1 MSFLNFS
8 AIFFCQPYRVRLA
21 ILPIDIIL
29 TKAHKKEFDMR
40 NGKYGCALWG
50 CGWVA
55 SGHIAAYLQN
65 KDCELIGLG
74 SRRTESAQAKIA
86 EFNLN
91 NVKLYNSFEEILN
104 DSSVDIVSICTPND
118 LHAVEAMQTAR
129 AGKHIFLEKPA
140 AISAD
145 QLDELTKVL
154 DEYHTKTVMGLVLR
168 FNPLSQLQKRLIAEG
183 ELGNIMLANV
193 DYWFG
198 RERGSWMR
206 EGKRSGGAF
215 VLGGCH
221 SVDIARFVLN
231 SDITEV
237 RGDSRID
244 NSWYDYP
251 PVETAQVRFANGAIG
266 VFSCSLSGFVP
277 YTANLHIVGEKGSI
291 MNDRFYLKKF
301 QEQKEFFSID
311 TGVKKSGDV
320 YSHPFPALVQH
331 FVQCL
336 REDRD
341 SEHNVASAV
350 NSHKACFGICKSA
363 ASNGEWIKL

>member
-1 MSFLNFS
+1 
-8 AIFFCQPYRVRLA
+8 
-21 ILPIDIIL
+21 
-29 TKAHKKEFDMR
+29 MR
-40 NGKYGCALWG
+40 NGKFGCAIWG

-55 SGHIAAYLQN
+55 SGHIAAYLKN
-65 KDCELIGLG
+65 PDCQLIGLG
-74 SRRTESAQAKIA
+74 SRRSESVLAKQA
-86 EFNLN
+86 EFNLHDITVYRN
-91 NVKLYNSFEEILN
+91 FEEILN
-104 DSSVDIVSICTPND
+104 DSRVDIVSICTPND
-118 LHAVEAMQTAR
+118 LHAVEAMQAAR

-140 AISAD
+140 AVSAE
-145 QLDELTKVL
+145 QLDELTAVL
-154 DEYHTKTVMGLVLR
+154 NEYHTKTVMGLVLR

-183 ELGNIMLANV
+183 ELGKILLTNV

-198 RERGSWMR
+198 RERGGWMR
-206 EGKRSGGAF
+206 EGSRSGGAF

-231 SDITEV
+231 SDIVAV
-237 RGDSRID
+237 RGDAVKD
-244 NSWYDYP
+244 NSWYDYA
-251 PVETAQVRFANGAIG
+251 PVETAQVRFANGAKG

-277 YTANLHIVGEKGSI
+277 YTANLHIIGENGSI

-320 YSHPFPALVQH
+320 YSHPFPALIAH
-331 FVQCL
+331 FIQCL

-341 SEHNVASAV
+341 SDHNVASAV

-363 ASNGEWIKL
+363 AGNGEWIEL